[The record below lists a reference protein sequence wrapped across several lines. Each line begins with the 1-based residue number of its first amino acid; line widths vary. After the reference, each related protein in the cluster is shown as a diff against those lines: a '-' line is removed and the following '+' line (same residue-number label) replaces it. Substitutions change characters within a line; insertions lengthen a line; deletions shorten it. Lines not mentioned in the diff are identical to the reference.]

1 MTFLTQFLYIVDY
14 APVMARKVTA
24 NLYMTLDGYA
34 DFPKYPGSDFVTD
47 EPDEAFAEM
56 WTRRYGSVDTVVFGR
71 RSYEGHL
78 SVHSEK
84 ARKPSDP
91 KFLFDYSRWLD
102 KIEKVVLSNTMSGT
116 DWQNSR
122 LMKGDLKETVSQ
134 LRSEPGK
141 DIIIDGGP
149 SLVRDCIRLGIPDD
163 YYILVFPVM
172 LGHGPQY
179 WGNMPDQQTLKLLS
193 VKSLEYGE
201 LILHYE
207 TVR

>member
-1 MTFLTQFLYIVDY
+1 
-14 APVMARKVTA
+14 
-24 NLYMTLDGYA
+24 MTLDGYA
-34 DFPKYPGSDFVTD
+34 DFPKYPGSDFFTD

-56 WTRRYGSVDTVVFGR
+56 WTRRYDSVDTVVFGR

-84 ARKPSDP
+84 ARKPTDP

-102 KIEKVVLSNTMSGT
+102 KCEKVVLSHSLTRT

-122 LMKGDLKETVSQ
+122 IMKGDLTEIVSQ
-134 LRSEPGK
+134 LKGGSGK

-149 SLVRDCIRLGIPDD
+149 AIVRDCIRLGIPDD
-163 YYILVFPVM
+163 YYILVFPVI

-179 WGNMPDQQTLKLLS
+179 WGSLSNQQTLKLLS